1 MSDVDTKP
9 DAMLALLGMC
19 FTDDL
24 PDDVQLAGVPLA
36 YARALSAAGLA
47 TDYVEAAAASGWAF
61 SFAYRPGDP
70 SAAYTPL
77 RGLPG
82 HGGSPPQ
89 SFRWLVD
96 QLGYGY
102 DSAWLP
108 RTDEFW
114 DYARANIDGG
124 VPIMAEH
131 EGGGLLC
138 GYRGEGDGRQVWFVG
153 PDYEAWLGIV
163 GLGPF
168 DCCVLEAKW
177 DAAREGLPAQSLRR
191 AVSLASMD
199 DYGGTPQGSAALRL
213 LRDDLADAG
222 PDCVT
227 PTVLARLHARK
238 CAAVWLRRVADGRQW
253 LTTAADR
260 YDAAYGHYAALGPD
274 RCGPEVVDAAIA
286 EEERGLAALRE
297 AVAGMG
303 GRDEG

>member
-1 MSDVDTKP
+1 MAHGETKP
-9 DAMLALLGMC
+9 EALLALLGTHL
-19 FTDDL
+19 TDEL
-24 PDDVQLAGVPLA
+24 PDDVHLAGVPLS
-36 YARALSAAGLA
+36 YARALNAAGVT
-47 TDYVEAAAASGWAF
+47 TDYAEVAAASGWAF

-70 SAAYTPL
+70 LAAYTPV

-114 DYARANIDGG
+114 DYARANIDAG
-124 VPIMAEH
+124 VPIMAEY
-131 EGGGLLC
+131 EGGGLFC
-138 GYRGEGDGRQVWFVG
+138 GYSGEGDGRQVWFVG
-153 PDYEAWLGIV
+153 PDREEWLDVV

-191 AVSLASMD
+191 AVSLASMAEHN
-199 DYGGTPQGSAALRL
+199 GTPQGLAALRL

-222 PDCVT
+222 PDCLT

-238 CAAVWLRRVADGRQW
+238 CAAVWLRRVADGRER
-253 LTTAADR
+253 LTAAAGR

-274 RCGPEVVDAAIA
+274 RCGPEVLDAAIA

-297 AVAGMG
+297 AVARMG
-303 GRDEG
+303 ECDEG